1 MHAEDP
7 YPSRDGGAVRRIK
20 RHEPV
25 LHGGSEAS
33 GPLSQQQ
40 LQVYESQGFLVVPG
54 VFTPVEVAAFKT
66 AARAMCT
73 AAEPEHPRL
82 VREPG
87 SNDIRSIFAV
97 HKNDSPL
104 AHLTG
109 DARLVDCARQ
119 ILGGPV
125 GIHQS
130 RVNFKPGLVGREFGW
145 HSDFETWHA
154 EDGMPRMQALSM
166 SVLLSDNHTCNGP
179 TLMIPGSHKTFV
191 SCPGLTPD
199 QHYLQS
205 LRRQEYGVP
214 DHDSIR
220 DLVHQAI
227 SPAYP
232 LGIAE
237 AIGSPGSVL
246 IFDCNVLHGSA
257 GNLTPYE
264 RTNVFIV
271 YSALTNALGRPFGA
285 FEPRPDYIAAS
296 PLLPPPSAAVTVA
309 VKASPLPSSQIE
321 PPNFCMPPN

>member
-1 MHAEDP
+1 MSVMALHAEDP
-7 YPSRDGGAVRRIK
+7 YPSRDDGAVRRIE
-20 RHEPV
+20 RREPV
-25 LHGGSEAS
+25 LHGGREAS
-33 GPLSQQQ
+33 GPLTQDQ
-40 LQVYESQGFLVVPG
+40 LHVYESRGFLVVPG
-54 VFTPVEVAAFKT
+54 VFSALEVAAFKAAAT
-66 AARAMCT
+66 ALC
-73 AAEPEHPRL
+73 AAADPNNPRV

-87 SNDIRSIFAV
+87 GQDIRSIFAV
-97 HKNDSPL
+97 HQKDSPL
-104 AHLTG
+104 ANLTG
-109 DARLVDCARQ
+109 DARLVARARQ
-119 ILGGPV
+119 ILGGPI

-179 TLMIPGSHKTFV
+179 TLMIPGSHTTFV
-191 SCPGLTPD
+191 SCPGHTPD

-220 DLVHQAI
+220 DLVRAAI
-227 SPAYP
+227 SPDYP

-237 AIGSPGSVL
+237 AIGSAGSVL
-246 IFDCNVLHGSA
+246 IFDCNLLHGSA

-285 FEPRPDYIAAS
+285 FEPRPDYIAAA
-296 PLLPPPSAAVTVA
+296 PLLPPPPS
-309 VKASPLPSSQIE
+309 SPLPLAA
-321 PPNFCMPPN
+321 PLPHNFYMPPN